1 MRTNDTRVA
10 RIVITEFMDD
20 AAVAFLAQRHAVHH
34 DPGLADKPGELAGR
48 VADADALIVRNRTQ
62 VRGDLLASAVRLW
75 CVGRLGVG
83 LDNIDMEACAER
95 SIAVHPATGA
105 NTVAVAEY
113 VLGAMLQLVRGAF
126 GATQAVVDGTWPRM
140 TTIGGELAGK
150 TLGLL
155 GFGATAREVAR
166 RAAAFDMKVQ
176 ASDPLLPLDSPAW
189 TLADRVSLE
198 RVIETSDVV
207 SLHVPLTQTTR
218 HVIDAAALSRM
229 KPGSVL
235 INTARG
241 GIVDEA
247 AMVEALRSG
256 RLGGVALDVF
266 AEEPLSRQAGRRFIG
281 VPNLILSPHVAGLTR
296 EANVRVSWVVARA
309 VDATLSD
316 DAASRQDRDS

>member
-1 MRTNDTRVA
+1 VA

-34 DPGLADKPGELAGR
+34 DPELADKPSELAGQ
-48 VADADALIVRNRTQ
+48 VVEADALIVRNRTQ
-62 VRGDLLASAVRLW
+62 VRGDLLASAVRLR

-83 LDNIDMEACAER
+83 LDNIDMEACAAR
-95 SIAVHPATGA
+95 GIAVHPATGA

-113 VLGAMLQLVRGAF
+113 VLGAMLLLVRGAF
-126 GATQAVVDGTWPRM
+126 GATQAVADGTWPRM
-140 TTIGGELAGK
+140 TTIGGELAGR

-155 GFGATAREVAR
+155 GFGATAREVSR

-176 ASDPLLPLDSPAW
+176 AFDPLIPQDSPAW
-189 TLADRVSLE
+189 NLADRVSLE

-218 HVIDAAALSRM
+218 HMIDAATLARM
-229 KPGSVL
+229 RPGTVL
-235 INTARG
+235 VNAARG
-241 GIVDEA
+241 GVVDEA

-256 RLGGVALDVF
+256 RLGGAAVDVF
-266 AEEPLSRQAGRRFIG
+266 VEEPLSPQPGSRFVD
-281 VPNLILSPHVAGLTR
+281 VPNLVLTPHVAGLTR

-309 VDATLSD
+309 VDATLSG
-316 DAASRQDRDS
+316 DATPRQDRGT